1 MYRKNVNPIPILLV
15 KLALTY
21 MLTVGTVLS
30 FMNIYNIPFEFG
42 SAIAQVL
49 LFVTAFMSVFI
60 LIKKRYAV
68 PVLVFGAVVVYYF
81 FHTAINESLILFKDY
96 IFIQLDS
103 RLLST
108 LQFVPVNSH
117 AFLTRTQDFVSGMNI
132 AMLIITCVICFI
144 SVLCCYKKFRAL
156 PLILTWCVLFIP
168 AFLSEDADYSVYVLL
183 VITSFFGLY
192 AISSAN
198 GFYSEITVANGK
210 SGSVKEEKV
219 FRKNIKKKNP
229 VQTAKSELSRYSRN
243 CLCGILAAVITFGAT
258 FGSQKLFP
266 DMSYINTDNI
276 INSTV
281 KFFTDI
287 GEYFSLAFSGNAGG
301 LFNGYFSSDNF
312 LINNNIEL
320 NAPPQSANEP
330 VLKVKS
336 ELDSGMYLVGD
347 IGVDFTGRSW
357 TSVQRKTEQNKL
369 YSGEYNISDS
379 FSPEQI
385 AQVEQYVKLFGGM
398 SSAELTQGD
407 RAYINAHEN
416 SPGYIGIFLVY
427 NDSESNY
434 GELTFGMYNYE
445 SVNIEYF
452 KNSNIVFKPF
462 LPDNN
467 AYMKNE
473 NFNYYGDTIIRI
485 ADRKNWMKSFET
497 NVLIPENV
505 GSYVFA
511 ADNMTDS
518 EKIDMLQT
526 VGFGNYETARRYI
539 DDKKEYDRYVR
550 DTYTSVPDSEKENIR
565 RFISEFESTDGDNAG
580 IVSNKTLYAYGMCEY
595 LRSHY
600 AYSLTADNTSD
611 KSNTMLGNFLFGTKQ
626 GHCALYASA
635 MTLALREKGIP
646 ARYITGFTTGK
657 LELNGSTG
665 MYEKTIHENSLH
677 AWVEVY
683 TEDFG
688 WLPFDPTGYGGNSIS
703 GDYIDPSQT
712 DAPVTAAPPQTTS
725 TTVTTTVSTSQTT
738 ATTPP
743 VTSAPSDNSSDNS
756 GNNPGSD
763 APGKTD
769 YSLLIKIAFAVLG
782 VIALT
787 ALIFAFIK
795 SVKRKNE
802 NRMKS
807 FRKSKDTVS
816 AVKDMYGFIMKLF
829 GTTDLVPCD
838 NELPLEFA
846 VRADEKLK
854 TLGTDTSLVRIMNII
869 EKAEFSNEEISEQER
884 AEVYLYTKQLY
895 ALVLQNSGRIKRMW
909 IKVTF

>member
-1 MYRKNVNPIPILLV
+1 MRLFGG
-15 KLALTY
+15 LTQKT
-21 MLTVGTVLS
+21 LTS
-30 FMNIYNIPFEFG
+30 
-42 SAIAQVL
+42 
-49 LFVTAFMSVFI
+49 
-60 LIKKRYAV
+60 
-68 PVLVFGAVVVYYF
+68 
-81 FHTAINESLILFKDY
+81 
-96 IFIQLDS
+96 
-103 RLLST
+103 
-108 LQFVPVNSH
+108 
-117 AFLTRTQDFVSGMNI
+117 
-132 AMLIITCVICFI
+132 
-144 SVLCCYKKFRAL
+144 
-156 PLILTWCVLFIP
+156 
-168 AFLSEDADYSVYVLL
+168 ADYS
-183 VITSFFGLY
+183 
-192 AISSAN
+192 
-198 GFYSEITVANGK
+198 
-210 SGSVKEEKV
+210 
-219 FRKNIKKKNP
+219 
-229 VQTAKSELSRYSRN
+229 
-243 CLCGILAAVITFGAT
+243 
-258 FGSQKLFP
+258 
-266 DMSYINTDNI
+266 YIYD
-276 INSTV
+276 
-281 KFFTDI
+281 
-287 GEYFSLAFSGNAGG
+287 
-301 LFNGYFSSDNF
+301 
-312 LINNNIEL
+312 
-320 NAPPQSANEP
+320 
-330 VLKVKS
+330 
-336 ELDSGMYLVGD
+336 
-347 IGVDFTGRSW
+347 
-357 TSVQRKTEQNKL
+357 
-369 YSGEYNISDS
+369 
-379 FSPEQI
+379 
-385 AQVEQYVKLFGGM
+385 
-398 SSAELTQGD
+398 
-407 RAYINAHEN
+407 H
-416 SPGYIGIFLVY
+416 
-427 NDSESNY
+427 SESSGY
-434 GELTFGMYNYE
+434 AGIRLAMGESDFSDRFNPYYMYSSQ
-445 SVNIEYF
+445 SVSIEYL
-452 KNSNIVFKPF
+452 KNTSIVFKPF

-497 NVLIPENV
+497 NVLIPTNT
-505 GSYVFA
+505 GTCVFA
-511 ADNMTDS
+511 DDAMTDS
-518 EKIDMLQT
+518 DKASLLYSL
-526 VGFGNYETARRYI
+526 GFGSYSDAMTYI
-539 DDKKEYDRYVR
+539 EDKKEYDRYVR
-550 DTYTSVPDSEKENIR
+550 NTYTTVPENEKENIR
-565 RFISEFESTDGDNAG
+565 RFLDEFEGKDGDNAG
-580 IVSNKTLYAYGMCEY
+580 TVDNELLYVYGMCEY

-657 LELNGSTG
+657 LELNESTG

-688 WLPFDPTGYGGNSIS
+688 WLPFDPTGYGGNSIA
-703 GDYIDPSQT
+703 GDYIDPSRT
-712 DAPVTAAPPQTTS
+712 DTPVTTAPPQTTS
-725 TTVTTTVSTSQTT
+725 TTVTTTVSQSQTT
-738 ATTPP
+738 STTPP

-756 GNNPGSD
+756 GNNSGSD

-782 VIALT
+782 AIALT

-829 GTTDLVPCD
+829 GTTDLVPSD